1 MKIIHLKYPHQLNLA
16 NESTTAFSLAVGFFD
31 GVHKGHQAVIQNAKE
46 MAEQLN
52 IESAVMSFDP
62 HPSIVLGGRK
72 EKVFYI
78 TPLQQKL
85 DVLEEYGVENVFV
98 VHFTSDFAKLS
109 PEDFVQYFIKDLNVK
124 HVTAGFDFSFGKFGK
139 GNMETMKELSNG
151 DFGVTVIDKQSDEE
165 EKISST
171 RVRQYLQDGDMESAA
186 KLLGRAFEVPGIVVH
201 GDKRGRTIGF
211 PTANIQS
218 MEGSFIP
225 ATGVYAVKILVQN
238 KWYEGVCNVGYK
250 PTFKNPEDKQLTI
263 EVHILDFDKNIYGE
277 EVKVGWYK
285 RIRSEKK
292 FDGIESLKAQIEKDK
307 NEAIEYFASLRNS

>member
-1 MKIIHLKYPHQLNLA
+1 MKVVHLKYPHQLNLV
-16 NESTTAFSLAVGFFD
+16 NEFSTAYSLAVGFFD

-46 MAEQLN
+46 MAKQLN
-52 IESAVMSFDP
+52 IESAVMTFDP

-72 EKVFYI
+72 EQVFYI

-85 DVLEEYGVENVFV
+85 DVLEEFGVENVFV
-98 VHFTSDFAKLS
+98 VNFTSDFAKLS
-109 PEDFVQYFIKDLNVK
+109 PEDFIQFFIKDLNVK
-124 HVTAGFDFSFGKFGK
+124 HVTAGFDFSFGQFGK
-139 GNMETMKELSNG
+139 GKMDTMQELSNG
-151 DFGVTVIDKQSDEE
+151 EYGVTVIEKQSDEE

-171 RVRQYLQDGDMESAA
+171 RIRAYLQDGDMESAA

-218 MEGSFIP
+218 IEGSFIP
-225 ATGVYAVKILVQN
+225 ATGVYAVKILVQD
-238 KWYEGVCNVGYK
+238 KWYDGVCNVGYK
-250 PTFKNPEDKQLTI
+250 PTFKNPEDKQLSI

-307 NEAIEYFASLRNS
+307 NEAIEYFQVHS

>member
-1 MKIIHLKYPHQLNLA
+1 MKVVHLKYPHQLNLV
-16 NESTTAFSLAVGFFD
+16 NEFSTAYSLAVGFFD

-46 MAEQLN
+46 MAKQLN
-52 IESAVMSFDP
+52 IESAVMTFDP

-72 EKVFYI
+72 EQVFYI

-85 DVLEEYGVENVFV
+85 DVLEEFGVENVFV
-98 VHFTSDFAKLS
+98 VNFTSDFAKLS
-109 PEDFVQYFIKDLNVK
+109 PEDFIQYFIKDLNVK
-124 HVTAGFDFSFGKFGK
+124 HVTAGFDFSFGQFGK
-139 GNMETMKELSNG
+139 GKMETMQELSNG
-151 DFGVTVIDKQSDEE
+151 EYGVTVIEKQSDEE

-171 RVRQYLQDGDMESAA
+171 RIRAYLQDGDMESAA

-218 MEGSFIP
+218 IEGSFIP
-225 ATGVYAVKILVQN
+225 ATGVYAVKILVQD
-238 KWYEGVCNVGYK
+238 KWYDGVCNVGYK
-250 PTFKNPEDKQLTI
+250 PTFKNPEDKQLSI

-307 NEAIEYFASLRNS
+307 NEAIEYFQVHS

>member
-1 MKIIHLKYPHQLNLA
+1 MNVVHLKYPHQLKLA
-16 NESTTAFSLAVGFFD
+16 NEFNTAYSLAVGFFD
-31 GVHKGHQAVIQNAKE
+31 GVHKGHQAVIQNAKK
-46 MAEQLN
+46 MAKQLN
-52 IESAVMSFDP
+52 IESAVMTFDP

-85 DVLEEYGVENVFV
+85 DTLEEFGVENVFV

-109 PEDFVQYFIKDLNVK
+109 PEDFIQFFIKDLNVK
-124 HVTAGFDFSFGKFGK
+124 HVTAGFDFSFGQFGK

-151 DFGVTVIDKQSDEE
+151 EYGVTVIEKQTDLE

-171 RVRQYLQDGDMESAA
+171 RIRQYLQDGDMESAA

-238 KWYEGVCNVGYK
+238 EWYNGVCNVGYK
-250 PTFKNPEDKQLTI
+250 PTFKNPDDKQLTI
-263 EVHILDFDKNIYGE
+263 EVHILDFNRNIYGE

-285 RIRSEKK
+285 RLRSEKK
-292 FDGIESLKAQIEKDK
+292 FDGIEALKTQIEKDK
-307 NEAIEYFASLRNS
+307 NEAIEYFATHAL

>member
-1 MKIIHLKYPHQLNLA
+1 MKVVHLKYPHQLNLA
-16 NESTTAFSLAVGFFD
+16 NEATTAYSLAVGFFD

-46 MAEQLN
+46 MAKQLH
-52 IESAVMSFDP
+52 IESAVMTFDP

-72 EKVFYI
+72 EQVFYI

-85 DVLEEYGVENVFV
+85 DVLEDFGVENVFV

-109 PEDFVQYFIKDLNVK
+109 PEDFIQYFIKDLNVK

-139 GNMETMKELSNG
+139 GTMETMQELSNG
-151 DFGVTVIDKQSDEE
+151 EYGITVIDKQSDDE

-171 RVRQYLQDGDMESAA
+171 RIRKYLQDGDMESAA

-218 MEGSFIP
+218 IEGSFIP

-238 KWYEGVCNVGYK
+238 KWYDGVCNVGYK
-250 PTFKNPEDKQLTI
+250 PTFKNPEDKQLSI

-292 FDGIESLKAQIEKDK
+292 FDGIDSLKAQIEHDK
-307 NEAIEYFASLRNS
+307 MEAIEYFAGLS

>member
-1 MKIIHLKYPHQLNLA
+1 MKVVHLKYPHQLNLA
-16 NESTTAFSLAVGFFD
+16 NEATTAYSLAVGFFD

-46 MAEQLN
+46 MAKQLH
-52 IESAVMSFDP
+52 IESAVMTFDP

-72 EKVFYI
+72 EQVFYI

-85 DVLEEYGVENVFV
+85 DVLEDFGVENVFV

-109 PEDFVQYFIKDLNVK
+109 PEDFIQYFIKNLNVK

-139 GNMETMKELSNG
+139 GTMETMQELSNG
-151 DFGVTVIDKQSDEE
+151 EYGITVIDKQSDDE

-171 RVRQYLQDGDMESAA
+171 RIRKYLQDGDMESAA

-218 MEGSFIP
+218 IEGSFIP

-238 KWYEGVCNVGYK
+238 KWYDGVCNVGYK
-250 PTFKNPEDKQLTI
+250 PTFKNPEDKQLSI

-292 FDGIESLKAQIEKDK
+292 FDGIDSLKAQIEHDK
-307 NEAIEYFASLRNS
+307 MEAIEYFAGLS

>member
-1 MKIIHLKYPHQLNLA
+1 MKVVHLKYPHQLNMSQ
-16 NESTTAFSLAVGFFD
+16 EFTAAYSLAVGFFD

-46 MAEQLN
+46 MAKQLN
-52 IESAVMSFDP
+52 VESAVMTFDP
-62 HPSIVLGGRK
+62 HPSIVLGGRR

-85 DVLEEYGVENVFV
+85 GVLEDFGVENVFV

-109 PEDFVQYFIKDLNVK
+109 PEDFIQYFIKDLNVK
-124 HVTAGFDFSFGKFGK
+124 HVSAGFDFSFGQFGK
-139 GNMETMKELSNG
+139 GNMETMKALSNG
-151 DFGVTVIDKQSDEE
+151 QYGVTVIDKQSDQE

-171 RVRQYLQDGDMESAA
+171 RIRNYLQDGDMESAA
-186 KLLGRAFEVPGIVVH
+186 KLLGRAFEVPGIVIH

-218 MEGSFIP
+218 LEGSFIP

-238 KWYEGVCNVGYK
+238 KWYDGVCNVGYK
-250 PTFKNPEDKQLTI
+250 PTFKNPEDKQLSI
-263 EVHILDFDKNIYGE
+263 EVHILDFNKNIYGE

-285 RIRSEKK
+285 RIRSEQK
-292 FDGIESLKAQIEKDK
+292 FDGIESLKTQIEKDK
-307 NEAIEYFASLRNS
+307 NEAIEYFAVHS

>member
-1 MKIIHLKYPHQLNLA
+1 MKVVHLRYPHDLNLA
-16 NESTTAFSLAVGFFD
+16 NESTAYSLALGFFD

-46 MAEQLN
+46 MAEQLG
-52 IESAVMSFDP
+52 IESAVMTFDP

-85 DVLEEYGVENVFV
+85 DVLEEFGVDNVFV

-109 PEDFVQYFIKDLNVK
+109 PEDFIQYFIRDLNVK
-124 HVTAGFDFSFGKFGK
+124 HVSAGFDYSFGKYGK
-139 GNMETMKELSNG
+139 GNMVTMRELSNG
-151 DFGVTVIDKQSDEE
+151 DYGVSVIDKQSDDE

-171 RVRQYLQDGDMESAA
+171 RIRQYLQDGDMESAA
-186 KLLGRAFEVPGIVVH
+186 QLLGRAFEVPGIVIH

-238 KWYEGVCNVGYK
+238 KWYDGVCNVGYK
-250 PTFKNPEDKQLTI
+250 PTFKNPEDKQLSI
-263 EVHILDFDKNIYGE
+263 EVHILDFHKNIYGE

-285 RIRSEKK
+285 RIRSEQK

-307 NEAIEYFASLRNS
+307 EASIEFFARLS